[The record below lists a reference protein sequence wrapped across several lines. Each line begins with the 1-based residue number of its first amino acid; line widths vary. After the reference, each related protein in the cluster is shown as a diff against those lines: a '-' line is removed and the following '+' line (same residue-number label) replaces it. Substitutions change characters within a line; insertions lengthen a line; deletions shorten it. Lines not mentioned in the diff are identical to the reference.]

1 MLRWEYVC
9 TWPSGDGV
17 PGANE
22 EDLALSRRAAGGDAA
37 AFAHLVEKYERS
49 LRSFLVRAAGPDLAD
64 DIAQDAF
71 LKAWRAAGQYD
82 GRARYS
88 TWLTRI
94 AWRCRIDAHRR
105 TRPIEVAPAHAA
117 HPGESADVNDM
128 LARLSDNERAALV
141 LCEGHGWTHDE
152 AAAMLGLPLGTL
164 KSMVARAKAKCRAM
178 WSGADNG

>member
-1 MLRWEYVC
+1 
-9 TWPSGDGV
+9 V
-17 PGANE
+17 PGAND

-37 AFAHLVEKYERS
+37 AFAHLVEKYERP
-49 LRSFLVRAAGPDLAD
+49 LRSFLARAAGPHLAD

-71 LKAWRAAGQYD
+71 LRAWRAAGQYD

-94 AWRCRIDAHRR
+94 AWRCRIDTLRR
-105 TRPIEVAPAHAA
+105 AKAVDVELPEAA

-128 LARLSDNERAALV
+128 LARLSENERAALV
-141 LCEGHGWTHDE
+141 LCEGHGWTHAE

-164 KSMVARAKAKCRAM
+164 KSMVARAKSKCREM
-178 WSGADNG
+178 WSGADYG